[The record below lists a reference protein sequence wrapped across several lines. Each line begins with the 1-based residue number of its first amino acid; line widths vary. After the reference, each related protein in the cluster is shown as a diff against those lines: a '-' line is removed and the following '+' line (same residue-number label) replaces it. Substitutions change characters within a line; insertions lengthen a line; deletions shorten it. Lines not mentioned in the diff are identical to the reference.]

1 LSLWQGE
8 VNAKLSIDASNLHT
22 SNSSGNASSQPNNPL
37 SRKLNKILE
46 TRLDND
52 KEMLEALKSL
62 SVFFTENSLRTRRN
76 LRGDIERRS
85 LSINEEFVRIF
96 KEVKEE
102 LESVHE
108 DVQAMSSCCEE
119 MTNRLKA
126 AKEQTQDLIVKT
138 NKLQGENQR
147 LEVRAQV
154 AQAFLTKFQLSA
166 TEMATLRSARDGPI
180 TEDFFRALNRVK
192 NIHEDVKVLL
202 RTNQQTAGLEIMEQ
216 MAVLQETAYEQ
227 LYRWAQSE
235 CCRGLTQETCDIPP
249 VLSQA
254 MESLQDRPVL
264 YKYTLD
270 EFGTARRSAVVRGF
284 IDALTRGGM
293 GGTPRPIE
301 MHSHDPMRYVGD
313 MLAWLHQATAS
324 EKEHLE
330 ALLKQVTVQGVEENM
345 QEVVGHITE
354 GVCRPLKVRIEQV
367 IIAEPGA
374 VLLYKL
380 SNLLKFYHHT
390 ISLFGIMGTSVSSLL
405 MTIDE
410 MHMLSKK
417 MFFNSLS
424 LHASRLMD
432 KVELPPP
439 DLGPTASLTQTLSL
453 LREVLASHDSSVLP
467 LDARQADFAQV
478 LSCILDPLLQLC
490 TVSASNLGTA
500 DMATYMVN
508 SLYMMKTTLALFEF
522 TDKRLEMLEF
532 QIEAHLDTLINE
544 QASFVLTRAGLSHI
558 YSCVQQHTAEQG
570 PLANLPGMDS
580 TSLKTSMVQF
590 DRYLASPDTLV
601 MPQLNFLLSAAI
613 KEQIFKQSTELVCR
627 AYGEVYKGVTN
638 PTNAYKDAESV
649 LHRTPQQVQ
658 TLLS

>member
-1 LSLWQGE
+1 MADPKLEMSSDNSTALQNP
-8 VNAKLSIDASNLHT
+8 NAHT
-22 SNSSGNASSQPNNPL
+22 QPNNPL

-52 KEMLEALKSL
+52 KEMLEALKAL
-62 SVFFTENSLRTRRN
+62 SVFFTDNSLRTRRN

-85 LSINEEFVRIF
+85 LSINEDFARIF
-96 KEVKEE
+96 KDVKEA
-102 LESVHE
+102 LESVNE
-108 DVQAMSSCCEE
+108 DVQAMSACSEE

-138 NKLQGENQR
+138 NKLQGENHR
-147 LEVRAQV
+147 LELRAQV
-154 AQAFLTKFQLSA
+154 AQAFLAKFQLSNE
-166 TEMATLRSARDGPI
+166 EMATLRGSRDAPI
-180 TEDFFRALNRVK
+180 TEV
-192 NIHEDVKVLL
+192 ISSSL
-202 RTNQQTAGLEIMEQ
+202 RTNQQTAGIMEQ
-216 MAVLQETAYEQ
+216 MAVLQETSYEQ
-227 LYRWAQSE
+227 LYRWAQND
-235 CCRGLTQETCDIPP
+235 CRGLTQESCDVSP
-249 VLSQA
+249 VLTQA
-254 MESLQDRPVL
+254 MEALQDRPVL

-270 EFGTARRSAVVRGF
+270 EFGTARRCAVVRGF
-284 IDALTRGGM
+284 IDALTRGGQ

-330 ALLKQVTVQGVEENM
+330 ALLKQVTLPGVEENL
-345 QEVVGHITE
+345 QEVVAHITE

-367 IIAEPGA
+367 IVAEPGA

-390 ISLFGIMGTSVSSLL
+390 ISSIIGTSVASLL
-405 MTIDE
+405 ITIEE
-410 MHMLSKK
+410 MHILSKK

-432 KVELPPP
+432 KVELPPV

-453 LREVLASHDSSVLP
+453 LREVLASHDSSVVP

-508 SLYMMKTTLALFEF
+508 SLYVMKTTLALFEF

-544 QASFVLTRAGLSHI
+544 QASYVLTRAGLSYI
-558 YSCVQQHTAEQG
+558 YSCVQQHSAEQG
-570 PLANLPGMDS
+570 PLSLLPSMES
-580 TSLKTSMVQF
+580 SSVKAAMVQF
-590 DRYLASPDTLV
+590 DRYLSSPDTLV

-613 KEQIFKQSTELVCR
+613 KEQIFRQSTELVCR
-627 AYGEVYKGVTN
+627 AYGEVHAALSSPAN
-638 PTNAYKDAESV
+638 SYKDPENLLPRS
-649 LHRTPQQVQ
+649 PQQVQ

>member
-1 LSLWQGE
+1 MSENKVEMSTETALIQ
-8 VNAKLSIDASNLHT
+8 N
-22 SNSSGNASSQPNNPL
+22 SGNVPCQQNNPL

-52 KEMLEALKSL
+52 KEMLEALKAL

-85 LSINEEFVRIF
+85 LNINEEFARIF
-96 KEVKEE
+96 KDVKEE

-108 DVQAMSSCCEE
+108 DVQAMSTCCEE
-119 MTNRLKA
+119 MTSRLKA
-126 AKEQTQDLIVKT
+126 AKDQTQDLIVKT
-138 NKLQGENQR
+138 NKLQGENHR
-147 LEVRAQV
+147 LEVRSQV
-154 AQAFLTKFQLSA
+154 AQAFLSKFQLSSE
-166 TEMATLRSARDGPI
+166 EMDTLRGVRDAPI
-180 TEDFFRALNRVK
+180 TEDFFKALSRVK
-192 NIHEDVKVLL
+192 NIHEDVRILL
-202 RTNQQTAGLEIMEQ
+202 RTNQQTAGLDIMEQ
-216 MAVLQETAYEQ
+216 MAVLQETSYEQ
-227 LYRWAQSE
+227 LYRWTQNE
-235 CCRGLTQETCDIPP
+235 CRGLTQESCDISP

-254 MESLQDRPVL
+254 MEALQDRPVL

-270 EFGTARRSAVVRGF
+270 EFGTARRCVVVRGF
-284 IDALTRGGM
+284 IDALTRGGP

-330 ALLKQVTVQGVEENM
+330 ALLKQVTARAPGVDETM

-354 GVCRPLKVRIEQV
+354 GVCRPLKVRLEQG
-367 IIAEPGA
+367 ILSEPGS

-390 ISLFGIMGTSVSSLL
+390 ISCIVGTSVASLL
-405 MTIDE
+405 MTIEE
-410 MHMLSKK
+410 MHILSKK

-439 DLGPTASLTQTLSL
+439 DLGPTSSLTQTLAL
-453 LREVLASHDSSVLP
+453 LREVLASHDSSVVP

-508 SLYMMKTTLALFEF
+508 SLYVMKTTLALFEF

-544 QASFVLTRAGLSHI
+544 QASFVLTRAGLSYI
-558 YSCVQQHTAEQG
+558 YSCVQQHSPEQG
-570 PLANLPGMDS
+570 PLSNLPSMDS
-580 TSLKTSMVQF
+580 SSLKASMTQF
-590 DRYLASPDTLV
+590 DRYLSSPDTMV
-601 MPQLNFLLSAAI
+601 MSQLNFLLSAAI
-613 KEQIFKQSTELVCR
+613 KDQIFNQSTELVCR
-627 AYGEVYKGVTN
+627 AYGEVYTAVTSPAN
-638 PTNAYKDAESV
+638 SYKDPDNLVPRS
-649 LHRTPQQVQ
+649 PQQVQ
-658 TLLS
+658 ALLS

>member
-1 LSLWQGE
+1 MSENKVEMSTETALIQ
-8 VNAKLSIDASNLHT
+8 N
-22 SNSSGNASSQPNNPL
+22 SGNVPCQQNNPL

-52 KEMLEALKSL
+52 KEMLEALKAL

-85 LSINEEFVRIF
+85 LNINEEFARIF
-96 KEVKEE
+96 KDVKEE

-108 DVQAMSSCCEE
+108 DVQAMSTCCEE
-119 MTNRLKA
+119 MTSRLKA
-126 AKEQTQDLIVKT
+126 AKDQTQDLIVKT
-138 NKLQGENQR
+138 NKLQGENHR
-147 LEVRAQV
+147 LEVRSQV
-154 AQAFLTKFQLSA
+154 AQAFLSKFQLSSE
-166 TEMATLRSARDGPI
+166 EMDTLRGVRDAPV
-180 TEDFFRALNRVK
+180 TEDFFKALSRVK
-192 NIHEDVKVLL
+192 NIHEDVRILL
-202 RTNQQTAGLEIMEQ
+202 RTNQQTAGLGIMEQ
-216 MAVLQETAYEQ
+216 MAVLQETSYEQ
-227 LYRWAQSE
+227 LYRWTQNE
-235 CCRGLTQETCDIPP
+235 CRGLTQESCDISP

-254 MESLQDRPVL
+254 MEALQDRPVL
-264 YKYTLD
+264 YK
-270 EFGTARRSAVVRGF
+270 
-284 IDALTRGGM
+284 
-293 GGTPRPIE
+293 
-301 MHSHDPMRYVGD
+301 YVGD

-330 ALLKQVTVQGVEENM
+330 ALLKQVTARAPGVDETM

-354 GVCRPLKVRIEQV
+354 GVCRPLKVRLEQG
-367 IIAEPGA
+367 ILAEPGS

-390 ISLFGIMGTSVSSLL
+390 ISCIVGTSVASLL
-405 MTIDE
+405 MTIEE
-410 MHMLSKK
+410 MHILSKK

-439 DLGPTASLTQTLSL
+439 DLGPTSSLTQTLAL
-453 LREVLASHDSSVLP
+453 LREVLASHDSSVVP

-508 SLYMMKTTLALFEF
+508 SLYVMKTTLALFEF

-544 QASFVLTRAGLSHI
+544 QASFVLTRAGLSYI
-558 YSCVQQHTAEQG
+558 YSCVQQHSPEQG
-570 PLANLPGMDS
+570 PLSNLPSMDS
-580 TSLKTSMVQF
+580 SSLKASMTQF
-590 DRYLASPDTLV
+590 DRYLSSPDTMV
-601 MPQLNFLLSAAI
+601 MSQLNFLLSAAI
-613 KEQIFKQSTELVCR
+613 KDQIFNQSTELVCR
-627 AYGEVYKGVTN
+627 AYGEVYTAVTSPAN
-638 PTNAYKDAESV
+638 SYKEPDNLVPRS
-649 LHRTPQQVQ
+649 PQQVQ
-658 TLLS
+658 ALLS